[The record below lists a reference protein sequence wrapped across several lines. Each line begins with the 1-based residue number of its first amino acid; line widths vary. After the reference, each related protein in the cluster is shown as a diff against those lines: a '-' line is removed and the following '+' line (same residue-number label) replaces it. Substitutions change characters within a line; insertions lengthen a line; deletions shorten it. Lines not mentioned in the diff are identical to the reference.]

1 MSVSVPALSG
11 KDIDDLKFAR
21 SLGVDLIALSF
32 VRSAADVDL
41 ARAVMDEVGAA
52 DRPVIAELE
61 SPKRLRIS
69 RPPPGLSC
77 RTRGTACARRAAMVG
92 RQALQP
98 ISEAWSWQLDTACR
112 GMPSAPFF
120 HPWNERG
127 SVREDRIGQGKHS
140 LCSGCPV
147 IDTCRRHAL
156 QAQEMYG
163 IWGGLSD
170 DARSGVAQPPSAP
183 VPTLTTPN
191 QPGGRPGRPRHIPI
205 PVRPAVDRLRN
216 PPGPLAVPGSIRG
229 ARPGPAADAFGRRER
244 PGRRSNACP
253 AVTRTPSRSS
263 ASPSAGIAPTT
274 ACSGPAAN

>member
-1 MSVSVPALSG
+1 MVVTDVDGDDVVCSVTEGGPLSNNKGISLPGMSVSVPALSG

-52 DRPVIAELE
+52 DRPVIAKLE

-140 LCSGCPV
+140 FAPGAPSSIPAAGTPS
-147 IDTCRRHAL
+147 RRRRCT
-156 QAQEMYG
+156 G
-163 IWGGLSD
+163 
-170 DARSGVAQPPSAP
+170 SGVACRMMHGL
-183 VPTLTTPN
+183 VLLN
-191 QPGGRPGRPRHIPI
+191 RH
-205 PVRPAVDRLRN
+205 R
-216 PPGPLAVPGSIRG
+216 
-229 ARPGPAADAFGRRER
+229 
-244 PGRRSNACP
+244 RRSRP
-253 AVTRTPSRSS
+253 
-263 ASPSAGIAPTT
+263 
-274 ACSGPAAN
+274 